1 MSKFEASIIV
11 KLFEKEKKMKKNLLT
26 IAAIFVIA
34 ITFGETTYAQL
45 GNILNKAKDAA
56 KKKEKKIEPTIE
68 TNTQQNDKPNT
79 AENMSSSSQ
88 VQTSLGKIYYSSQPF
103 PEGGGTTG
111 AKNSFSSNE
120 FIYARLVLKGGTV
133 KEVLKPS
140 EPDKKIKEYNID
152 FLLYTIKDNNS
163 ISDLG
168 RNFRAIINK
177 SDLDKTYFDFDIF
190 PSPDNAKSA
199 FYWGGN
205 PNDGISYGFDMYLFL
220 TNSQT
225 NEGTYKILNKIKI
238 QAVDFRGN
246 PLPENQTQS
255 ILDSFNITFSGSD
268 YAKIKA
274 NQEKLNISFETNY
287 KIQKA
292 ANEPVP
298 AEWTAKSSPI
308 ISGYTTASI
317 TNLYI
322 NSFST
327 SASVLKVIKLYA
339 APAKAQ
345 GIWINQN
352 NEFGIPSYRYSSQW
366 FTAFVRDSS
375 NGLCYYQG
383 FGLRQNYS
391 GGGTFGNVF
400 VDHGNSAVLA
410 CDKLGMK

>member
-1 MSKFEASIIV
+1 
-11 KLFEKEKKMKKNLLT
+11 MKKNLLT
-26 IAAIFVIA
+26 IAAILIIA
-34 ITFGETTYAQL
+34 ITYGETSYAQFGDL
-45 GNILNKAKDAA
+45 INKAKEAA
-56 KKKEKKIEPTIE
+56 KKKEKKIETKTTESKSTGSGSSESGNKPSK
-68 TNTQQNDKPNT
+68 NDSPPAQN
-79 AENMSSSSQ
+79 
-88 VQTSLGKIYYSSQPF
+88 SLGEIYYSDKPF
-103 PEGGGTTG
+103 PADGSVAG
-111 AKNSFSSNE
+111 AKESFSSNE
-120 FIYARLVLKGGTV
+120 FIYARLVLNGGTV
-133 KEVLKPS
+133 KEVLKPT
-140 EPDKKIKEYNID
+140 EPDKKIKEYNVD

-225 NEGTYKILNKIKI
+225 NEGTYKILNKIRI

-255 ILDSFNITFSGSD
+255 ILDSFSITFRGSD

-274 NQEKLNISFETNY
+274 NQEKLNNSFDANY
-287 KIQKA
+287 KVQKA
-292 ANEPVP
+292 ANEPLP

-308 ISGYTTASI
+308 IGGYTTASI
-317 TNLYI
+317 SNLYR

-327 SASVLKVIKLYA
+327 PAANLKVIKLYA
-339 APAKAQ
+339 KSPASQ
-345 GIWINQN
+345 GMWTTQYNDI
-352 NEFGIPSYRYSSQW
+352 GIPSYRYSSQW
-366 FTAFVRDSS
+366 FTVFVQDTS
-375 NGLCYYQG
+375 NGACFYQG

-391 GGGTFGNVF
+391 GGGTYGKVF
-400 VDHGNSAVLA
+400 VDHGDSAVLT
-410 CDKLGMK
+410 CDKLGLK